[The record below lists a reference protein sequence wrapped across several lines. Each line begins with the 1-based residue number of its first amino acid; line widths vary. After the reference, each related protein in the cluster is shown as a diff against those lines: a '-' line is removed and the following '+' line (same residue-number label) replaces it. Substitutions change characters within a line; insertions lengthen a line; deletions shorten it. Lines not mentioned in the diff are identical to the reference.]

1 MRRGAFFLAHNGNIV
16 DFNEARAASSVRRA
30 RDYADNLASTMAASD
45 RRRARVSARN
55 TSDVKSTRPRWL
67 DLDAPSA
74 TFTDWQ
80 PATRTSNLVRSR
92 TDRSRN
98 FSESLSGNLSGQGV
112 SGTTSRDQGA
122 LPRWLSDAYAE
133 LEDTVAKSGAAT
145 GFNSDPSTRSTTRRP
160 DNAYSFNT
168 ADLEPKTTARRRSS
182 AHPTKRSHSFSGSPT
197 TRSDRSRAQ
206 GSPRAAVFDE
216 EAINEESEA
225 PKKGLFAK
233 IGGLKK
239 SATKSKAD
247 RQFDRQFGDESSMET
262 EPPGPRAAV
271 YKGEMGQQQ
280 RYAQRLQQNS
290 SYEYGNFG
298 STQRRAYRG
307 IEDDAHAPRTKKMS
321 HPILKVGAAAF
332 ALVICAGVFMYPT
345 VQSYYQAMRE
355 HDRLEAEYQ
364 AVEERNDALQSN
376 IDSLSSDEGV
386 AAYAHEQYG
395 WVKPGEQTATV
406 QGLELAPSDGL
417 ENVNAS
423 IKSGS
428 IEAPET
434 WYSPILD
441 KVFGFE

>member
-1 MRRGAFFLAHNGNIV
+1 MAHNGNIV

-30 RDYADNLASTMAASD
+30 RDYADSLASTMAASD
-45 RRRARVSARN
+45 RHRARVSARN
-55 TSDVKSTRPRWL
+55 TSDAKSTRPRWL
-67 DLDAPSA
+67 DLDTPSA

-80 PATRTSNLVRSR
+80 PATRTSGFARSR
-92 TDRSRN
+92 ADRSRS
-98 FSESLSGNLSGQGV
+98 FSGSLSGQGV
-112 SGTTSRDQGA
+112 NGATSRDQGA

-145 GFNSDPSTRSTTRRP
+145 EFNPGPSTRPTTRRP
-160 DNAYSFNT
+160 SNAYSFNT
-168 ADLEPKTTARRRSS
+168 ADLEPETTARRRSS
-182 AHPTKRSHSFSGSPT
+182 THPTKRSHSFSGSPT
-197 TRSDRSRAQ
+197 TRSDRPRAQ
-206 GSPRAAVFDE
+206 DSPRAAVFDE

-233 IGGLKK
+233 IGELKK

-247 RQFDRQFGDESSMET
+247 RQFDRQFGDESSMEA
-262 EPPGPRAAV
+262 ESGPRAAV

-321 HPILKVGAAAF
+321 HPILKIGAAAF
-332 ALVICAGVFMYPT
+332 ALVICAGVFMFPT

-364 AVEERNDALQSN
+364 AVEERNNALQSN

-423 IKSGS
+423 IQSGS